1 MRNTITL
8 MSIVLLLTACS
19 SVKRNEKFLA
29 LGNYDEAIEL
39 AVKKIAKDKNSKK
52 SKEHITLLEQ
62 AFAKVVDQD
71 LRRIKFLE
79 KDTNPGNV
87 REIYFIYAGLESRQQ
102 LIRPLLPLKNG
113 SFAIVDYTNEI
124 IQAKNNYAD
133 FLFAEGNNFLNKNTV
148 LDAREAHRYFEKLK
162 NLQPNYF
169 EVDKLLD
176 EAHYQGTDFVSVQIN
191 NLSNQIIPRRLEQ
204 ELLDFNTYELDDF
217 WTEYHGAKQNGVP
230 YSFGVSLN
238 FKQIGVSPEQV
249 LEKEY
254 RRTKRIKDG
263 WEYKLDRNG
272 NVMKDSLGNDIKVDI
287 IKVVKARVTYTEQV
301 KSVLVGGTVVYRD
314 FERKEVIDRHPL
326 SSEFIFENIF
336 ARYRGDER
344 ALTEEDR
351 RLLRNDFIPFP
362 SNEQMVL
369 DAGTDIKIRLSEIL
383 KQNSFR

>member
-1 MRNTITL
+1 M
-8 MSIVLLLTACS
+8 
-19 SVKRNEKFLA
+19 
-29 LGNYDEAIEL
+29 
-39 AVKKIAKDKNSKK
+39 
-52 SKEHITLLEQ
+52 
-62 AFAKVVDQD
+62 
-71 LRRIKFLE
+71 
-79 KDTNPGNV
+79 
-87 REIYFIYAGLESRQQ
+87 
-102 LIRPLLPLKNG
+102 
-113 SFAIVDYTNEI
+113 
-124 IQAKNNYAD
+124 
-133 FLFAEGNNFLNKNTV
+133 
-148 LDAREAHRYFEKLK
+148 
-162 NLQPNYF
+162 
-169 EVDKLLD
+169 
-176 EAHYQGTDFVSVQIN
+176 
-191 NLSNQIIPRRLEQ
+191 
-204 ELLDFNTYELDDF
+204 
-217 WTEYHGAKQNGVP
+217 GVP
-230 YSFGVSLN
+230 KSFGCSLN

-254 RRTKRIKDG
+254 SRTKRIKDG

-336 ARYRGDER
+336 AKYRGDER